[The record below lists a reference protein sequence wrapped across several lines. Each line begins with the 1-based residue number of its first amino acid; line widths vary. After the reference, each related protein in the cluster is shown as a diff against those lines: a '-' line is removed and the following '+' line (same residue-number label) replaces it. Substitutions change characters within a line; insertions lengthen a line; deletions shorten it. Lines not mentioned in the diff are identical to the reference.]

1 MVAQQNI
8 KPALRQLADQVAQT
22 QTLSIQEGPV
32 AQDTP
37 HVLLLDEQSSRM
49 SVSQDFKRV

>member
-8 KPALRQLADQVAQT
+8 KPALRQFADQVA
-22 QTLSIQEGPV
+22 QEGPV